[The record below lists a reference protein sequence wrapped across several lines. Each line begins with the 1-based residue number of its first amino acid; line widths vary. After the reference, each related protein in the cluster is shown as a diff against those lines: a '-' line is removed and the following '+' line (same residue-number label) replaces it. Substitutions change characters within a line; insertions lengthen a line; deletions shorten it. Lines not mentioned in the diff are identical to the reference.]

1 MNKIIDQP
9 FLEQIEA
16 SLIKQIKKSRYRHTQ
31 GVLAA
36 ALHLAER
43 YGADQQKT
51 AAAALLHDYAKD
63 FSRDKLF
70 QLVSHYHLEVDP
82 IMAQAY
88 QILHGKV
95 AAAIACHEFGID
107 DPEILQ
113 AIENHTTG
121 RKNMGMIEKIIYLA
135 DFIEPGRNY
144 PGVDHLRELA
154 EENLDRAVFKA
165 LNNTMI
171 YVLRT
176 GKLLH
181 PNTLEARNQMLLEI
195 QAPSGK

>member
-1 MNKIIDQP
+1 MTKIIDQP
-9 FLEQIEA
+9 LLEQIEA

-31 GVLAA
+31 GVLTA
-36 ALHLAER
+36 ALNLAVR

-51 AAAALLHDYAKD
+51 AAAALFHDYAKD

-70 QLVSHYHLEVDP
+70 QLVLHYQLEVDP
-82 IMAQAY
+82 IMSQAY

-95 AAAIACHEFGID
+95 AAAIACHEFGIN

-144 PGVDHLRELA
+144 PGVDQLRELA
-154 EENLDRAVFKA
+154 EEDLDRAVFKA

-195 QAPSGK
+195 QAVVR

>member
-1 MNKIIDQP
+1 
-9 FLEQIEA
+9 L
-16 SLIKQIKKSRYRHTQ
+16 T
-31 GVLAA
+31 A

-51 AAAALLHDYAKD
+51 AAAALFHDYAKD

-70 QLVSHYHLEVDP
+70 QLVSHYQLKVDP
-82 IMAQAY
+82 VMAQAY

-95 AAAIACHEFGID
+95 AAAIACHEFGIK

-135 DFIEPGRNY
+135 DFIEPGRSY
-144 PGVDHLRELA
+144 PGVDQLRELA
-154 EENLDRAVFKA
+154 EEDLDRAVFKA

-195 QAPSGK
+195 QASAG